1 MSAHRDSRQSDLFAA
16 PGEAFRNTLPMPSEP
31 MPADFVERIRDE
43 LTSTLAM
50 ARAAVQLPWKDLT
63 KATLAELRFNSVA
76 RWLPPDEAT
85 ALREHF
91 QREMTRLYDIAERAA
106 AESA

>member
-1 MSAHRDSRQSDLFAA
+1 MQ
-16 PGEAFRNTLPMPSEP
+16 SEP

-50 ARAAVQLPWKDLT
+50 ARAAAQLPWKDLT
-63 KATLAELRFNSVA
+63 RATLAELRFNSVA

-91 QREMTRLYDIAERAA
+91 QQEMTRLYDIAERAA
-106 AESA
+106 AESAHRGANTGR